1 VVEITQQYLA
11 GEVSLRLAQLQ
22 AVAVEPSFAGAVAKL
37 RRAAETSPP
46 GALTAVLI
54 RTLEMTDAICW
65 DSLAR
70 GDMTAFDC
78 QAANGAELREFGVCA
93 GLLAEPG

>member
-1 VVEITQQYLA
+1 MTQQYLA
-11 GEVSLRLAQLQ
+11 GEVSLRLAQLR

-37 RRAAETSPP
+37 RREAETSPP